1 MPASKINLFS
11 GIRPRLPE
19 SLLPE
24 GAATIAQNCDFAYG
38 ELRNTKGGYLINTMS
53 NSPKSIYTDDG
64 LTFYTWTT
72 DVDAVRSP
80 LVSDTYNRL
89 YYTDGTAMKVA
100 SRIST
105 SITGG
110 PPGSSY
116 NVGVPRPSVAPSLS
130 VTLPNITDG
139 TKYTLAFR
147 FHWEY
152 GGVKYQDQ
160 AITPTILSSTQ
171 ARFTPPAMTRQV
183 SYSSQTDFPEAGE
196 SGVVYKASDTGTLYT
211 WSGTAYVT
219 TTTDA
224 TPTQAFPVLR
234 MTATLIADN
243 SQVCDV
249 YSDNSSL
256 QSTGGLW
263 SIALANDS
271 GASTYTATLTTSI
284 KESDKET
291 RAYVYTYVNIYGE
304 EGPPSAPTTVTT
316 SPIVDVN
323 YTVTLDGTSGY
334 APIKEIRG
342 YRTPTG
348 STIADYFY
356 VGSVTVLGSNPGT
369 FSGLDGVKAEQ
380 LNEALSSTNFY
391 APPSGLVGLMA
402 LPNGILCAWK
412 GNELWFSEAYKPWAW
427 PPQYVKP
434 LPATI
439 VGGIVHGSGA
449 VVTTVK
455 HPYIVSG
462 VSPDSMTTTKL
473 NVDQAG
479 VSKWSI
485 AVVDGAVMYASNDG
499 LVTITGGTATLAPS
513 QRFFTREV
521 WRQRYGGGLSG
532 MRFSV
537 WDGQLI
543 VFHGAASFTPFMIR
557 FDEADGTM
565 TDLPNFSAACAF
577 ISLLSDQCYY
587 AQGTGVYQFNGG
599 ADLEAVWQSREVV
612 LNKPTNYAVL
622 QTVCTGTWALYVMAA
637 LSEPPDLSKQ
647 GTFTRGAWTVTISST
662 EVIASTTLVAGMKTL
677 RMVDGFESDRWKVKL
692 IGSGR
697 FRELRMAETG
707 RELATV

>member
-1 MPASKINLFS
+1 MAASKINIFS
-11 GIRPRLPE
+11 GIRPRVPE

-38 ELRNTKGGYLINTMS
+38 ELRNTKAGFLIGTMS

-89 YYTDGTAMKVA
+89 YFTDGSAMKVA

-105 SITGG
+105 QVNGG

-116 NVGVPRPSVAPSLS
+116 NVGVPRPTVAPTLAI
-130 VTLPNITDG
+130 TLPDVTNASV
-139 TKYTLAFR
+139 YTLAFK
-147 FHWEY
+147 FHYEY
-152 GGVKYQDQ
+152 SGVKYQEQ
-160 AITPTILSSTQ
+160 TITPTSLGGGQ
-171 ARFTPPAMTRQV
+171 YRFTPPAMTRQV
-183 SYSSQTDFPEAGE
+183 SYSNRGDFPATGE
-196 SGVVYKASDTGTLYT
+196 SGVVYKASATGTLYT
-211 WSGTAYVT
+211 WNGTTYVT
-219 TTTDA
+219 TTADA

-234 MTATLIADN
+234 ITATVVADG
-243 SQVCDV
+243 SQLFDN

-256 QSTGGLW
+256 GSTGGLW
-263 SIALANDS
+263 SITLTNDS
-271 GASTYTATLTTSI
+271 GAATYTATLNTAI

-291 RAYVYTYVNIYGE
+291 RAYVYVYRNTYDE
-304 EGPPSAPTTVTT
+304 AGPPSAPAKVTTTPTAGVTVT
-316 SPIVDVN
+316 
-323 YTVTLDGTSGY
+323 VTKDSAAGY
-334 APIKEIRG
+334 APIKMVDI

-348 STIADYFY
+348 STIAEFFY
-356 VGSVTVLGSNPGT
+356 VGSVDVLAGSGT
-369 FSGLDGVKAEQ
+369 FNFTDSVKAEQ
-380 LNEALSSTNFY
+380 LNEALASTNY
-391 APPSGLVGLMA
+391 YPPPTGLVGLMS

-455 HPYIVSG
+455 HPHIVSG
-462 VSPDSMTTTKL
+462 VSPDSMTTAKL

-485 AVVDGAVMYASNDG
+485 AVVDGAVLYASNDG
-499 LVTITGGTATLAPS
+499 LVTITGGTASLMQS
-513 QRFFTREV
+513 QKFFTREV
-521 WRQRYGGGLSG
+521 WRQRYGSGLAG

-537 WDGQLI
+537 WDGRLV
-543 VFHGAASFTPFMIR
+543 VFHTSGSFTPFMIR
-557 FDEADGTM
+557 TDEADGTM
-565 TDLPNFSAACAF
+565 TDLPNLTAACAF
-577 ISLLSDQCYY
+577 ISQLSDQFYF
-587 AQGTGVYQFNGG
+587 AQGTGLYQFNGG
-599 ADLEAVWQSREVV
+599 NDLDAVWQSRE
-612 LNKPTNYAVL
+612 AVL
-622 QTVCTGTWALYVMAA
+622 TKPVNYGILQSVCTGSWALYVTAA
-637 LSEPPDLSKQ
+637 LSEAPDVSKQ

-662 EVIASTTLVAGMKTL
+662 EVIASTSLAAGTMTL
-677 RMVDGFESDRWKVKL
+677 RMVGGFESDRWKVKL

-697 FRELRMAETG
+697 FRELRLAGAG

>member
-1 MPASKINLFS
+1 MAAFKINLYS
-11 GIRPRLPE
+11 GIRPRVPE

-38 ELRNTKGGYLINTMS
+38 ELRNTKGGYLVNTMS

-64 LTFYTWTT
+64 LTFYTWTG

-80 LVSDTYNRL
+80 LVSDTFNRL
-89 YYTDGTAMKVA
+89 YYTDGAAMKVT

-105 SITGG
+105 SLTGG

-116 NVGVPRPSVAPSLS
+116 NVGVARPSVAPSLA
-130 VTLPNITDG
+130 VTLPDVANTSA
-139 TKYTLAFR
+139 YTLVFK
-147 FHWEY
+147 FHYEY
-152 GGVKYQDQ
+152 GGVKYQEQ
-160 AITPTILSSTQ
+160 TITPTVLGGAQ
-171 ARFTPPAMTRQV
+171 YRFTPPAMNRQV
-183 SYSSQTDFPEAGE
+183 SFSSQSDFPEAGE

-211 WSGTAYVT
+211 WNGSVYVT
-219 TTTDA
+219 TSTDA

-234 MTATLIADN
+234 CTATTIADN
-243 SQVCDV
+243 SQLFDI

-256 QSTGGLW
+256 DSTGGIW
-263 SIALANDS
+263 SLAIVNDS
-271 GASTYTATLTTSI
+271 GASTYTATLTTAI
-284 KESDKET
+284 KEADKET
-291 RAYVYTYVNIYGE
+291 RAYVYVFRNTYDE
-304 EGPPSAPTTVTT
+304 SGPPSAPTTVNT
-316 SPIVDVN
+316 SPVVGVN
-323 YTVTLDGTSGY
+323 VVVTKDAVGSY
-334 APIKEIRG
+334 APIKAIDI

-356 VGSVTVLGSNPGT
+356 VGSIDVLSGSGT
-369 FSGLDGVKAEQ
+369 FTFADTTKAEQ

-391 APPSGLVGLMA
+391 PPPSGLVGLMS

-439 VGGIVHGSGA
+439 VGGIVHGSSA
-449 VVTTVK
+449 VITTVK
-455 HPYIVSG
+455 HPHIVSG

-485 AVVDGAVMYASNDG
+485 AVVDGTVMYASNDG
-499 LVTITGGTATLAPS
+499 LVTISGATASLA
-513 QRFFTREV
+513 QGQKFFTREV
-521 WRQRYGGGLSG
+521 WRQRYEAGLSG

-537 WDGQLI
+537 WDGRLV
-543 VFHGAASFTPFMIR
+543 VFHGTASFTPFMIR

-565 TDLPNFSAACAF
+565 TDLPDLTAACAF
-577 ISLLSDQCYY
+577 ISQLSDQFYY
-587 AQGTGVYQFNGG
+587 AQGTGLYQFNGG
-599 ADLEAVWQSREVV
+599 ADQTAVWQSREAV
-612 LNKPTNYAVL
+612 LNKPTNYGIL
-622 QTVCTGTWALYVMAA
+622 QSVCTGSWTLYVTVS
-637 LSEPPDLSKQ
+637 LSEPPDVSKQ

-662 EVIASTTLVAGMKTL
+662 EVIASTTLVAGTKTL
-677 RMVDGFESDRWKVKL
+677 RMVDGFESDRWKIKL
-692 IGSGR
+692 TGTGR
-697 FRELRMAETG
+697 FRELRMATTG